1 MLQYVLIGG
10 LCMIDY
16 EKILN
21 QAILDAW
28 DDLKT
33 HNIVVTMD
41 FDRKPA
47 ILIRSSETTL
57 DETSY
62 HGGYLTIHFN
72 SVHREDD
79 GTKIIYHAV
88 SPKDYPRSFR
98 DDFEVVFNYLFE
110 AVKRPISKSKLDKF
124 IASLNVFLKAKPAC
138 SLVSYQLK
146 LTGFLLV
153 YIYLKKA
160 GWTST
165 IRPEDLTSLDHLGPH
180 ILVKTAPGP
189 KRFHRFSHE
198 ELTVNS
204 TKRIVASVVLSPSP
218 TSESSL
224 YGLFKEAFDLL
235 DDDDPD
241 IYLALNQLMKEAGV
255 DKENR
260 GPRFDKEEALEF
272 LSFYRLEDI
281 PRLDI
286 SNCPSTIGDVSYS
299 VNCQGL
305 KTLDMSDVLKEIG
318 NHITLKNMRWA

>member
-1 MLQYVLIGG
+1 
-10 LCMIDY
+10 MIDY
-16 EKILN
+16 EKLLN

-28 DDLKT
+28 DGLKT

-72 SVHREDD
+72 SVHYEDD

-98 DDFEVVFNYLFE
+98 DDFEVVFNYLF
-110 AVKRPISKSKLDKF
+110 VVVQRPISKSELEKF
-124 IASLNVFLKAKPAC
+124 IASLSVFLKAKPAC

-153 YIYLKKA
+153 FIYLKKA
-160 GWTST
+160 GWTSNVT
-165 IRPEDLTSLDHLGPH
+165 LEDLPSLDHLGPH
-180 ILVKTAPGP
+180 ILVKTAPEP
-189 KRFHRFSHE
+189 KRLHRFGHE

-204 TKRIVASVVLSPSP
+204 TNRIVASVVLSPSP
-218 TSESSL
+218 TSGSCL
-224 YGLFKEAFDLL
+224 YGLFKEAIDLL
-235 DDDDPD
+235 DDDDHD

-260 GPRFDKEEALEF
+260 GPRFDKDEALES

-281 PRLDI
+281 PSLDI
-286 SNCPSTIGDVSYS
+286 SNCPSTIGDVSCRVS
-299 VNCQGL
+299 CQGL
-305 KTLDMSDVLKEIG
+305 KRTAISEVLETIDEAGAPLSKTSSLNI
-318 NHITLKNMRWA
+318 A

>member
-1 MLQYVLIGG
+1 
-10 LCMIDY
+10 MIDY
-16 EKILN
+16 EELLN
-21 QAILDAW
+21 RGILDTW

-57 DETSY
+57 EETAY
-62 HGGYLTIHFN
+62 HGDYLTIHFN
-72 SVHREDD
+72 SVHYEDD
-79 GTKIIYHAV
+79 GTETTYHAV
-88 SPKDYPRSFR
+88 SPKGYPRSFR

-110 AVKRPISKSKLDKF
+110 AVQRPISKSELEKL
-124 IASLNVFLKAKPAC
+124 IASLSVFLKAKPAC

-153 YIYLKKA
+153 FIYFKKA

-180 ILVKTAPGP
+180 LLVKITTGP
-189 KRFHRFSHE
+189 KRLHRFSHE

-218 TSESSL
+218 SSEGSL
-224 YGLFKEAFDLL
+224 YSLFKEAIDLL
-235 DDDDPD
+235 DDDGPD
-241 IYLALNQLMKEAGV
+241 IYLALNQIMKEAGV
-255 DKENR
+255 DKQNR
-260 GPRFDKEEALEF
+260 GLRFDKKEALET
-272 LSFYRLEDI
+272 LSFYRLEDM

-286 SNCPSTIGDVSYS
+286 SNCPSAIDGVSYR
-299 VNCQGL
+299 VNWQGL
-305 KTLDMSDVLKEIG
+305 KPMAISEVLETIG
-318 NHITLKNMRWA
+318 EAGAPLSKTSSLNLA

>member
-10 LCMIDY
+10 LCMIGY

-57 DETSY
+57 EETAY
-62 HGGYLTIHFN
+62 HGYYLTIHFN
-72 SVHREDD
+72 SVHCEDD

-98 DDFEVVFNYLFE
+98 DDFEVVFNYLFQT
-110 AVKRPISKSKLDKF
+110 VKRPISKSELEKF
-124 IASLNVFLKAKPAC
+124 LASLDAYLKAKPAC
-138 SLVSYQLK
+138 SLASYQLN
-146 LTGFLLV
+146 LAGFLLV

-160 GWTST
+160 GWAST

-180 ILVKTAPGP
+180 LLVKITTGP
-189 KRFHRFSHE
+189 KRLHCFSRE

-204 TKRIVASVVLSPSP
+204 TKKVVASVVLSFSPS
-218 TSESSL
+218 SDCSL
-224 YGLFKEAFDLL
+224 YGLFKEAIDFL

-255 DKENR
+255 NEANH
-260 GPRFDKEEALEF
+260 GFRFDKEALES
-272 LSFYRLEDI
+272 LSFYRVEDI
-281 PRLDI
+281 PRFDI
-286 SNCPSTIGDVSYS
+286 SNCPSTIGDVSYRVS
-299 VNCQGL
+299 CQGL
-305 KTLDMSDVLKEIG
+305 KALDMSDVLKEIG
-318 NHITLKNMRWA
+318 NHITLKSMRWA

>member
-1 MLQYVLIGG
+1 
-10 LCMIDY
+10 MIDY
-16 EKILN
+16 EKLLN

-33 HNIVVTMD
+33 HNIVVTMG

-57 DETSY
+57 GETTY
-62 HGGYLTIHFN
+62 HDDYLTIHFN
-72 SVHREDD
+72 SAHCEDD
-79 GTKIIYHAV
+79 GTKTIYHAV

-98 DDFEVVFNYLFE
+98 GDFEVVFNYLFD
-110 AVKRPISKSKLDKF
+110 AVRRPVSKSELENLL
-124 IASLNVFLKAKPAC
+124 ASLNAFLKAKPAC

-189 KRFHRFSHE
+189 KRLHRFSHE

-204 TKRIVASVVLSPSP
+204 TKRIVASVILSPSSS
-218 TSESSL
+218 SEGSL
-224 YGLFKEAFDLL
+224 YGLFKEAIDLL
-235 DDDDPD
+235 DDDGPD
-241 IYLALNQLMKEAGV
+241 IYLALNQLMKEAGA

-260 GPRFDKEEALEF
+260 GPRFDKEEALGT
-272 LSFYRLEDI
+272 LSFYRLEDM

-286 SNCPSTIGDVSYS
+286 SNCPSTIDDVSYR

-305 KTLDMSDVLKEIG
+305 KRMAISEVLETIDEAGISLSKTSSL
-318 NHITLKNMRWA
+318 NLA

>member
-1 MLQYVLIGG
+1 
-10 LCMIDY
+10 MIDC

-47 ILIRSSETTL
+47 ILIQSSETTL
-57 DETSY
+57 DETAY
-62 HGGYLTIHFN
+62 HGDYLTIHFN
-72 SVHREDD
+72 SVHCEDD

-98 DDFEVVFNYLFE
+98 NDFEVIFNYLFE
-110 AVKRPISKSKLDKF
+110 AVKRPVSKSELEKF
-124 IASLNVFLKAKPAC
+124 LASLDAYLKAKPAC

-153 YIYLKKA
+153 YIHLKKA
-160 GWTST
+160 GCTSNIT
-165 IRPEDLTSLDHLGPH
+165 LDDLASLDHLGSH
-180 ILVKTAPGP
+180 ILVKTAPDP
-189 KRFHRFSHE
+189 KRLHRFSHE

-204 TKRIVASVVLSPSP
+204 TKRIVASVVISPSP
-218 TSESSL
+218 SSEGSL
-224 YGLFKEAFDLL
+224 YGLFKEAIDLL

-260 GPRFDKEEALEF
+260 GPRFNKEEALEA
-272 LSFYRLEDI
+272 LSFYRLEDM
-281 PRLDI
+281 PRFDI
-286 SNCPSTIGDVSYS
+286 SNCPSAIDDVSCR

-305 KTLDMSDVLKEIG
+305 KRTAISEVLETIG
-318 NHITLKNMRWA
+318 EAGVPLSKTSSLNIA

>member
-1 MLQYVLIGG
+1 
-10 LCMIDY
+10 MIDY
-16 EKILN
+16 EELLN
-21 QAILDAW
+21 RAILDTW

-57 DETSY
+57 DETAY
-62 HGGYLTIHFN
+62 HGDCLTIHFN
-72 SVHREDD
+72 SVHCEDD
-79 GTKIIYHAV
+79 GTETIYHAV
-88 SPKDYPRSFR
+88 SPKGYPRSFR

-110 AVKRPISKSKLDKF
+110 AVQRPISKSELEKL

-153 YIYLKKA
+153 FIYLKKA
-160 GWTST
+160 GWTSNVT
-165 IRPEDLTSLDHLGPH
+165 LEDLASLDHLGPH

-189 KRFHRFSHE
+189 KRLHRFRHD

-218 TSESSL
+218 SSEGSL
-224 YGLFKEAFDLL
+224 YGLFKEAIDLL

-241 IYLALNQLMKEAGV
+241 IYLALNQIMKEAGV
-255 DKENR
+255 DKQNR
-260 GPRFDKEEALEF
+260 GLRFDKKEALEA
-272 LSFYRLEDI
+272 LSFYRLEDM

-286 SNCPSTIGDVSYS
+286 SNCPSAIDGVSYR
-299 VNCQGL
+299 VNWQGL
-305 KTLDMSDVLKEIG
+305 KPMAISEVLETIG
-318 NHITLKNMRWA
+318 EAGAPLSKTSSLNLA

>member
-1 MLQYVLIGG
+1 
-10 LCMIDY
+10 MIDY
-16 EKILN
+16 EELLN
-21 QAILDAW
+21 RAILDTW

-47 ILIRSSETTL
+47 ILIRSGETTL
-57 DETSY
+57 DETAY
-62 HGGYLTIHFN
+62 HGDYLTIHFN
-72 SVHREDD
+72 SVHYEDD
-79 GTKIIYHAV
+79 GTKTIYHAV

-98 DDFEVVFNYLFE
+98 DDFEVVFNYLFD
-110 AVKRPISKSKLDKF
+110 AVKRPISKSELEKLL
-124 IASLNVFLKAKPAC
+124 ASLNVFLKAKPAC
-138 SLVSYQLK
+138 SLVSYRLK

-153 YIYLKKA
+153 FIYFKKA

-180 ILVKTAPGP
+180 LLVKITTGP
-189 KRFHRFSHE
+189 KRLHRFSHE

-218 TSESSL
+218 SSEGSL
-224 YGLFKEAFDLL
+224 YGLFKEGIDLL
-235 DDDDPD
+235 DDDDAD

-260 GPRFDKEEALEF
+260 GPRFNKEEALEA
-272 LSFYRLEDI
+272 LSFYRLEDT
-281 PRLDI
+281 PHLDI
-286 SNCPSTIGDVSYS
+286 SNCPSAIDDISYR

-305 KTLDMSDVLKEIG
+305 KTMAISEVLETIDEVGAPLSKTSSLNI
-318 NHITLKNMRWA
+318 A

>member
-1 MLQYVLIGG
+1 
-10 LCMIDY
+10 MIDY
-16 EKILN
+16 EKLLN

-33 HNIVVTMD
+33 HNIVVKMD

-47 ILIRSSETTL
+47 ILIRSSETTF
-57 DETSY
+57 DETIY
-62 HGGYLTIHFN
+62 RGDYLTIHFN
-72 SVHREDD
+72 SVHCEDD
-79 GTKIIYHAV
+79 GTKTIYHAV
-88 SPKDYPRSFR
+88 SPKDYPQSFR

-110 AVKRPISKSKLDKF
+110 AVQRPVSKSELEKLL
-124 IASLNVFLKAKPAC
+124 ASLSVFLKAKPAC
-138 SLVSYQLK
+138 SLASYQLN
-146 LTGFLLV
+146 LAGFLLV

-165 IRPEDLTSLDHLGPH
+165 IRPKDLTSLDHLGPH
-180 ILVKTAPGP
+180 IIVKTAPGP
-189 KRFHRFSHE
+189 KRLHRFSHE
-198 ELTVNS
+198 ELTANS

-260 GPRFDKEEALEF
+260 GLRFDKEEALEA
-272 LSFYRLEDI
+272 LSFYRLEDM
-281 PRLDI
+281 PNLNI
-286 SNCPSTIGDVSYS
+286 SNCPSAIDDVSYR

-305 KTLDMSDVLKEIG
+305 KHMAISEALETIDEAGAPLSKTSSLNI
-318 NHITLKNMRWA
+318 A

>member
-1 MLQYVLIGG
+1 
-10 LCMIDY
+10 MIDY
-16 EKILN
+16 EKLLN
-21 QAILDAW
+21 QAMLDAW

-57 DETSY
+57 DETTY
-62 HGGYLTIHFN
+62 HGDYLTIHFN
-72 SVHREDD
+72 SVHYEDD
-79 GTKIIYHAV
+79 GTKTIYHAV

-98 DDFEVVFNYLFE
+98 DDFEVIFNYLFE
-110 AVKRPISKSKLDKF
+110 AVKRPISKSELEKF
-124 IASLNVFLKAKPAC
+124 LASLDAYLKAKPAC

-165 IRPEDLTSLDHLGPH
+165 IRPEDLTSLDHLGSH

-189 KRFHRFSHE
+189 KRLHRFSHE
-198 ELTVNS
+198 ELTVNF

-224 YGLFKEAFDLL
+224 YSLFKEAIDLL
-235 DDDDPD
+235 DDDDHD

-260 GPRFDKEEALEF
+260 GPRFDKEEALEA
-272 LSFYRLEDI
+272 LSFYRLEDM
-281 PRLDI
+281 PHLDI
-286 SNCPSTIGDVSYS
+286 SNCLSTVDDVSCR

-305 KTLDMSDVLKEIG
+305 KPMAISEVLETIDEAGAPLSKTSSL
-318 NHITLKNMRWA
+318 NLA

>member
-1 MLQYVLIGG
+1 
-10 LCMIDY
+10 MIDY

-57 DETSY
+57 DETTC
-62 HGGYLTIHFN
+62 HGDYLTIHFN
-72 SVHREDD
+72 SVHCEDD
-79 GTKIIYHAV
+79 GTKTIYHAV

-98 DDFEVVFNYLFE
+98 DDFEVVFNYLFQT
-110 AVKRPISKSKLDKF
+110 VKRPISKSELEKLLDPLR
-124 IASLNVFLKAKPAC
+124 AFLKAKPAC
-138 SLVSYQLK
+138 SLAPYQSNLA
-146 LTGFLLV
+146 GFLLI
-153 YIYLKKA
+153 YIRLKKA
-160 GWTST
+160 GWTSNIT
-165 IRPEDLTSLDHLGPH
+165 LDDLASLDHLGPH
-180 ILVKTAPGP
+180 LLVKITTGP
-189 KRFHRFSHE
+189 KRLHCFSHE
-198 ELTVNS
+198 ELAVNS

-218 TSESSL
+218 TSEGSP
-224 YGLFKEAFDLL
+224 YGLFKEAIDLL

-260 GPRFDKEEALEF
+260 GPRFDKEEALEA
-272 LSFYRLEDI
+272 LSFYRLEDV

-286 SNCPSTIGDVSYS
+286 SNCPSAIDDVSYR

-305 KTLDMSDVLKEIG
+305 KRMAISEVLETIG
-318 NHITLKNMRWA
+318 EAGAPLAKTSSLNIA

>member
-1 MLQYVLIGG
+1 
-10 LCMIDY
+10 MIDY
-16 EKILN
+16 EKLLN

-57 DETSY
+57 DETTY
-62 HGGYLTIHFN
+62 HGDYLTIHFN
-72 SVHREDD
+72 SVQCEDD

-98 DDFEVVFNYLFE
+98 EDFEVVFNYLFE
-110 AVKRPISKSKLDKF
+110 AVQRPISKSELKKL

-138 SLVSYQLK
+138 CLASYQLK

-153 YIYLKKA
+153 FIYLKKA
-160 GWTST
+160 GWRSNVTL
-165 IRPEDLTSLDHLGPH
+165 EDLASLDHLGPH

-189 KRFHRFSHE
+189 KRLHRFRHE

-204 TKRIVASVVLSPSP
+204 TNRIVASVVLSSSPS
-218 TSESSL
+218 SECSL
-224 YGLFKEAFDLL
+224 YGLFKEAIDLL

-241 IYLALNQLMKEAGV
+241 IYLALSQLMKEAGV

-260 GPRFDKEEALEF
+260 GPRFNKEEALEA
-272 LSFYRLEDI
+272 LSFYRLEDM
-281 PRLDI
+281 PNLDI
-286 SNCPSTIGDVSYS
+286 SNCPSTIDDVSCR

-305 KTLDMSDVLKEIG
+305 KRMAISEVLETIDEAGIPLPKTSSLNI
-318 NHITLKNMRWA
+318 A

>member
-1 MLQYVLIGG
+1 
-10 LCMIDY
+10 MIDY
-16 EKILN
+16 EKLLN

-47 ILIRSSETTL
+47 ILIRSSETTI
-57 DETSY
+57 EEMAY
-62 HGGYLTIHFN
+62 HGDYLTIHFN
-72 SVHREDD
+72 SVHCEDD

-98 DDFEVVFNYLFE
+98 GDFEVIFNYLFE
-110 AVKRPISKSKLDKF
+110 AVKRPISKSELEKL
-124 IASLNVFLKAKPAC
+124 ITSLSVFLKAKPAC
-138 SLVSYQLK
+138 SLVSYRLK

-180 ILVKTAPGP
+180 VLVKTAPGP
-189 KRFHRFSHE
+189 KRLHRFSHE

-218 TSESSL
+218 SSEDSL
-224 YGLFKEAFDLL
+224 YGLFKEAIDLL

-241 IYLALNQLMKEAGV
+241 IYLALNQLMKEARV

-260 GPRFDKEEALEF
+260 GPRFNKEEALEA
-272 LSFYRLEDI
+272 LSFYRLEDM

-286 SNCPSTIGDVSYS
+286 SNCPSAIDDVSYR

-305 KTLDMSDVLKEIG
+305 KALDMADVLKEIG